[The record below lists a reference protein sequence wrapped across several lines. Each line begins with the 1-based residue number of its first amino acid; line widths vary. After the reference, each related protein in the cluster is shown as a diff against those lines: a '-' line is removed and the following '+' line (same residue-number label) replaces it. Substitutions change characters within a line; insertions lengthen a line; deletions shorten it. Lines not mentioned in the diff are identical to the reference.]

1 MIHYSKWLA
10 RTRSARRMRLTAPIG
25 LLLAC
30 ILLAGLPAAASA
42 STPEM
47 RGEWEL
53 TIKAP
58 GLAPAKGIA
67 LITVEA
73 NGSGEFAAN
82 ELVIEHVIHGTFSG
96 TLEGAK
102 ATVEVTS
109 EAYSSLP
116 ASKFKST
123 TMTVEPNGA
132 NPSIS
137 GSGEF
142 TSGTTTVPGASLVAT
157 RIKTYKEVQ
166 EREAREAKE
175 KQEQE
180 EQEAR
185 ENIRGEWS
193 LVVKAGPVTSNGVAV
208 IKVAASAQ
216 NKFASSST
224 LFESI
229 IPGSFSGTLEGSTAT
244 VTVTS
249 EAYGPAP
256 ANEFTGEK
264 ITVTSN
270 DNSLSISGT
279 GKLYSSKILIT
290 ESATLVATRIKTYAE
305 VTAREAKEK
314 LEREAKEK
322 TEREAKE
329 KTEREAKEKLEREA
343 KEKTEQ
349 EAKAKAEQEA
359 KAKAEQEAKAK
370 AEQEAKAKA
379 EQEAKA
385 KAEQEAKKKATVS
398 TAALVSVQLTGKSF
412 TVSTAGLLS
421 LQVSNPNAYA
431 ISGRITL
438 VLAQSAKAG
447 KSSSAHGSA
456 SKKTVSLG
464 TVSFGVSPNGKQLV
478 KLELSQGGRAELA
491 RHKTLRVLATALTKA
506 SGQTTETKT
515 FTLTLRAGKAAQ
527 GKH

>member
-1 MIHYSKWLA
+1 MIHDSTWLA
-10 RTRSARRMRLTAPIG
+10 RTCAAHRMRLTASIG

-30 ILLAGLPAAASA
+30 MLLVALPAMASA

-53 TIKAP
+53 LIKAP
-58 GLAPAKGIA
+58 GEAPAKGIA
-67 LITVEA
+67 LISVEA
-73 NGSGEFAAN
+73 NGSGEFATDN
-82 ELVIEHVIHGTFSG
+82 FLVEHVIHGTFSG

-102 ATVEVTS
+102 ASVEVTT
-109 EAYSSLP
+109 EAYGPLP
-116 ASKFKST
+116 AAKFTST

-132 NPSIS
+132 TPSIS
-137 GSGEF
+137 GSGELV
-142 TSGTTTVPGASLVAT
+142 SGKEPPVTGTIVAT
-157 RIKTYKEVQ
+157 RIKTYREVE
-166 EREAREAKE
+166 EREEREAKE
-175 KQEQE
+175 KQARE

-193 LVVKAGPVTSNGVAV
+193 LVVKVGPETSNGTAL
-208 IKVAASAQ
+208 IKTAANAE
-216 NKFASSST
+216 NKFASSGV

-229 IPGSFSGTLEGSTAT
+229 VPGSFSGTLEGSTAT

-264 ITVTSN
+264 ITVTSTG
-270 DNSLSISGT
+270 NSLSISGT
-279 GKLYSSKILIT
+279 GKLYSNKALVT
-290 ESATLVATRIKTYAE
+290 ENATLVATRIKTYAE
-305 VTAREAKEK
+305 VVAREAKEK

-322 TEREAKE
+322 
-329 KTEREAKEKLEREA
+329 EAKEKLELEA
-343 KEKTEQ
+343 KEQ

-359 KAKAEQEAKAK
+359 KAKAEQEAKAKAELEAKAK

-385 KAEQEAKKKATVS
+385 KAEQEAKKKATIS
-398 TAALVSVQLTGKSF
+398 QATLVSVQLVGKTF

-438 VLAQSAKAG
+438 VMGQSAKAG
-447 KSSSAHGSA
+447 KTSSAHGSA
-456 SKKTVSLG
+456 SKKAESLG
-464 TVSFGVSPNGKQLV
+464 TVSFGISPNGKQLV

-491 RHKTLRVLATALTKA
+491 HHKTLSVLATVLTKA
-506 SGQTTETKT
+506 SGQATTTK
-515 FTLTLRAGKAAQ
+515 TLTLTLHAGKAAH
-527 GKH
+527 GKG